1 MAVSENQT
9 TTDTGVSSKT
19 RGILMSIFGSK
30 AQKRQPDDLRLQ
42 NIKNIIAT
50 LPEGKAL
57 LDFADQHPLHLS
69 LDNKMS
75 KNHNGNFGW
84 DTEQQAFTIQ
94 LNARKTDAELVN
106 PLVHELRHLWQHTQ
120 LGITPGQTFAL
131 PHDAALDFTAL
142 RVMEADAFTYAQH
155 FCVRLHEQGITE
167 PLTADLKDK
176 HHKKTPLITTRD
188 TIKTDATAKQDALTK
203 TFDFYLQNFLPSRY
217 DSGHLATMFSQILN
231 NKTDNAVTRQASDL
245 LKLMP
250 AGYTKDP
257 VESVLSSAS
266 PQDRA
271 TLHDITKLLDPAQSG
286 NRFGLCY
293 KIINEQELGDSFTA
307 ALHKWLTPET
317 QQKPLQKPIQN
328 HRKTAGLHTLS

>member
-1 MAVSENQT
+1 MVVNGNQT

-19 RGILMSIFGSK
+19 RGILMSIFGGR

-57 LDFADQHPLHLS
+57 LDFADQQPLTLS
-69 LDNKMS
+69 LDNNMG

-84 DTEQQAFTIQ
+84 DAEQKCFTIQ
-94 LNARKTDAELVN
+94 LNASKTDAELVN
-106 PLVHELRHLWQHTQ
+106 PLVHELRHLWQHAQ

-155 FCVRLHEQGITE
+155 FCVRLYQQGITE
-167 PLTADLKDK
+167 PLASDLKNK
-176 HHKKTPLITTRD
+176 HHKKSPLITARD
-188 TIKTDATAKQDALTK
+188 TVKTDASTTQDTLTK
-203 TFDFYLQNFLPSRY
+203 TFDFYLQDFLPSRY
-217 DSGHLATMFSQILN
+217 DSGHLATMFSQILHN
-231 NKTDNAVTRQASDL
+231 RTDNTTARKVEDL
-245 LKLMP
+245 SKLLP
-250 AGYTKDP
+250 RDYKKDTM
-257 VESVLSSAS
+257 ESVLSSTS

-271 TLHDITKLLDPAQSG
+271 TLQDIKKLLDPVQSG

-307 ALHKWLTPET
+307 ALHNWLTPET
-317 QQKPLQKPIQN
+317 QQQTLQKPAQN
-328 HRKTAGLHTLS
+328 HRKTADSHTLS